1 MPVIEPQAD
10 ELRGAIPVALHLLG
24 SEGCGRL
31 ATLDRALV
39 RAAAGR
45 DPLVPRLDGDS
56 QDEPAVQGFRQEP
69 DGYGAN
75 LPLLFSDRDFLPSV
89 AHLGLEAA

>member
-1 MPVIEPQAD
+1 MGMPPPLIAD
-10 ELRGAIPVALHLLG
+10 AEDALAGRAVGACF
-24 SEGCGRL
+24 S
-31 ATLDRALV
+31 TLDLALV

-69 DGYGAN
+69 DSYGAN